1 MKFSTIVLA
10 LATIVAAAPSA
21 TAEYVCHTEAVFT
34 YASEDT
40 PSISTKAQEFLGSL
54 MVDTFN
60 AAYATEDT
68 NSGNTRGAR
77 KLRHGPSGGGHCGPL
92 CDNDDDSRML
102 SSEVVPDVRMLR
114 HGSSGGG
121 HCGPLCDNDDD
132 SRMLSSEVAD
142 DAGRKLWRGW
152 SSPDVRMLRHGSS
165 GGGHCGPLCDNDDD
179 SRMLTSSEVV
189 PGDHKLWTNA
199 SHGTGSFTDEFG
211 SLKEHMAWE
220 KLVLENGRTHT
231 ELAGLKDCKIVL
243 SDCHI
248 E

>member
-21 TAEYVCHTEAVFT
+21 TAEYVCHTEAIFT
-34 YASEDT
+34 YASDAS
-40 PSISTKAQEFLGSL
+40 PSVSIKAQEFLGSV

-60 AAYATEDT
+60 EAYATQVIKDDA
-68 NSGNTRGAR
+68 NFGNTRGAR
-77 KLRHGPSGGGHCGPL
+77 KLRHGSSGGGRCGPL

-102 SSEVVPDVRMLR
+102 SSEVSP
-114 HGSSGGG
+114 
-121 HCGPLCDNDDD
+121 
-132 SRMLSSEVAD
+132 
-142 DAGRKLWRGW
+142 AGDR
-152 SSPDVRMLRHGSS
+152 
-165 GGGHCGPLCDNDDD
+165 
-179 SRMLTSSEVV
+179 
-189 PGDHKLWTNA
+189 KLWTNA
-199 SHGTGSFTDEFG
+199 SHGSGGFSVEFG
-211 SLKEHMAWE
+211 SLKEHVAWE

>member
-21 TAEYVCHTEAVFT
+21 TAEYVCHTEAIFT

-60 AAYATEDT
+60 EAYATEDA

-92 CDNDDDSRML
+92 CDTDDDSRML
-102 SSEVVPDVRMLR
+102 SSEVVPDVRMLL

-121 HCGPLCDNDDD
+121 RCGPLCDNDDD
-132 SRMLSSEVAD
+132 SRMLSSEVAP
-142 DAGRKLWRGW
+142 AGDRKLW
-152 SSPDVRMLRHGSS
+152 
-165 GGGHCGPLCDNDDD
+165 N
-179 SRMLTSSEVV
+179 
-189 PGDHKLWTNA
+189 NA
-199 SHGTGSFTDEFG
+199 SHGSGGFSVEF
-211 SLKEHMAWE
+211 SLLKEHVAWE

-231 ELAGLKDCKIVL
+231 ELTGLKGCKIVL